1 MNKFWKSLVLSATIM
16 TMVIV
21 CNSLIPQRVIPL
33 FVSENLDIDKVKTF
47 VNKDSIASA
56 SSSSV
61 NSSVRGDRT
70 ILVNGQ
76 PFFPFGIYH
85 DSIDSPDW
93 STTNA
98 KRLNDL
104 KQIVAAGFNTI
115 HPQIGGNFDADITFL
130 DEANRNGVY
139 VLPNFSYA
147 RRLEIVDSYK
157 SHPAILGWNIADD
170 VDVPANGFSVG
181 GILDWKS
188 NVKSTD
194 PSRIT
199 FVSSVL
205 PGRMESFINTADVM
219 GFQSYRIDND
229 PAVLKPLRENYYFLY
244 AATEAGTRNN
254 KPIIA
259 SLQAFPWANQPPTS
273 KQLRNMTYGALIND
287 VKGILYYSYFYKGW
301 ELSQNS
307 DLWNE
312 LKSLVSE
319 FKRLEPVLL
328 EGNWKRLNIGIDD
341 LFAAEWTYQGSVYVV
356 AINTSPTNAIE
367 ASIPIPEPVTGSV
380 ETVFSNR
387 PSGMSFNEGKLIGS
401 IGSEDVHVYRLSL

>member
-1 MNKFWKSLVLSATIM
+1 MM

-21 CNSLIPQRVIPL
+21 LGSLIPQGIIPL
-33 FVSENLDIDKVKTF
+33 LVSENPDIDKAKTF
-47 VNKDSIASA
+47 VNQGSIASA
-56 SSSSV
+56 STSPV
-61 NSSVRGDRT
+61 NSSVREDRT

-93 STTNA
+93 STTNT

-104 KQIVAAGFNTI
+104 RQIIAAGFNTI

-130 DEANRNGVY
+130 DEAKLNGVY

-170 VDVPANGFSVG
+170 VDTPANGFSVG
-181 GILDWKS
+181 GVLDWKGD
-188 NVKSTD
+188 VKSVD
-194 PSRIT
+194 PSRFT
-199 FVSSVL
+199 FVSSAL
-205 PGRMESFINTADVM
+205 PSRIASFINTADVI

-229 PAVLKPLRENYYFLY
+229 PDVLKPLRENYYFLLT
-244 AATEAGTRNN
+244 ATEAGRKNN

-259 SLQAFPWANQPPTS
+259 SLQAFPWVSKPPTS

-287 VKGILYYSYFYKGW
+287 VKGILYYSYFYEGW

-307 DLWNE
+307 GLWNE

-319 FKRLEPVLL
+319 FKRLEPILL
-328 EGNWKRLNIGIDD
+328 EGEWKRLNSGVDD
-341 LFAAEWTYQGSVYVV
+341 LFAAEWIYQGNVYVV

-367 ASIPIPEPVTGSV
+367 ASIPIPEQLTGSI

-387 PSGMSFNEGKLIGS
+387 PSGMVLDERKLTGS
-401 IGSEDVHVYRLSL
+401 IGSEDVHVYKLSL

>member
-1 MNKFWKSLVLSATIM
+1 M
-16 TMVIV
+16 
-21 CNSLIPQRVIPL
+21 
-33 FVSENLDIDKVKTF
+33 
-47 VNKDSIASA
+47 ASA
-56 SSSSV
+56 STSPI
-61 NSSVRGDRT
+61 NTSVREDRT

-104 KQIVAAGFNTI
+104 KQIIAAGFNTI

-181 GILDWKS
+181 GVLDWKS
-188 NVKSTD
+188 NIKSTD

-229 PAVLKPLRENYYFLY
+229 PAVLKPLRENYYFLL
-244 AATEAGTRNN
+244 AATEAGRRNN

-259 SLQAFPWANQPPTS
+259 SLQTFPWVNQPPTS
-273 KQLRNMTYGALIND
+273 RQLRNMTYGALIND
-287 VKGILYYSYFYKGW
+287 VKGILYYSYFYEGW

-328 EGNWKRLNIGIDD
+328 EGNWKRLNSGVDD

-367 ASIPIPEPVTGSV
+367 ASIPIPEPVTGSI

-387 PSGMSFNEGKLIGS
+387 PSGMYLNEGKLTGS
-401 IGSEDVHVYRLSL
+401 IGSEDVHVYRLPL

>member
-1 MNKFWKSLVLSATIM
+1 M
-16 TMVIV
+16 TMVTV
-21 CNSLIPQRVIPL
+21 FGSLVPQSTIPRVL
-33 FVSENLDIDKVKTF
+33 SDNLNKEKAL
-47 VNKDSIASA
+47 VNQAGTVSA
-56 SSSSV
+56 STSPT
-61 NSSVRGDRT
+61 NSSVREDRV

-76 PFFPFGIYH
+76 PFFPFGMYH

-93 STTNA
+93 STTNT

-104 KQIVAAGFNTI
+104 KQIIAAGFNTI

-130 DEANRNGVY
+130 DEANRNGIY

-147 RRLEIVDSYK
+147 RRTEIVDSYK

-170 VDVPANGFSVG
+170 VDIPANGFSVG

-188 NVKSTD
+188 DVKSID

-205 PGRMESFINTADVM
+205 PNRMESFINTADVV

-244 AATEAGTRNN
+244 AATEAGKRNN
-254 KPIIA
+254 KPIVA
-259 SLQAFPWANQPPTS
+259 TLQAFPWENQPPTS
-273 KQLRNMTYGALIND
+273 RQLRNMTYGALIND
-287 VKGILYYSYFYKGW
+287 VQGILYYSYFYKGW

-312 LKSLVSE
+312 LKSLVTE

-328 EGNWKRLNIGIDD
+328 GGSWKRLNSGIDD

-356 AINTSPTNAIE
+356 AINTSPTDSIK
-367 ASIPIPEPVTGSV
+367 ASIPIPETVTGSI

-387 PSGMSFNEGKLIGS
+387 PSGMSLDGGKLTGS
-401 IGSEDVHVYRLSL
+401 IGSEDVHVYRLSM

>member
-1 MNKFWKSLVLSATIM
+1 MKKFWKSLTLFTIVM
-16 TMVIV
+16 TMVTV
-21 CNSLIPQRVIPL
+21 FGSLVPQSTIPRVL
-33 FVSENLDIDKVKTF
+33 SDNLNKEKAL
-47 VNKDSIASA
+47 VNQAGTVSA
-56 SSSSV
+56 STSPT
-61 NSSVRGDRT
+61 NSSVREDRV

-76 PFFPFGIYH
+76 PFFPFGMYH

-93 STTNA
+93 STTNT

-104 KQIVAAGFNTI
+104 KQIIAAGFNTI

-130 DEANRNGVY
+130 DEANRNGIY

-147 RRLEIVDSYK
+147 RRTEIVDSYK

-170 VDVPANGFSVG
+170 VDIPANGFSVG

-188 NVKSTD
+188 DVKSID

-205 PGRMESFINTADVM
+205 PNRMESFINTADVV

-244 AATEAGTRNN
+244 AATEAGKRNN
-254 KPIIA
+254 KPIVA
-259 SLQAFPWANQPPTS
+259 TLQAFPWENQPPTS
-273 KQLRNMTYGALIND
+273 RQLRNMTYGALIND
-287 VKGILYYSYFYKGW
+287 VQGILYYSYFYKGW

-312 LKSLVSE
+312 LKSLVTE

-328 EGNWKRLNIGIDD
+328 GGSWKRLNSGIDD

-356 AINTSPTNAIE
+356 AINTSPTDSIK
-367 ASIPIPEPVTGSV
+367 ASIPIPETVTGSI

-387 PSGMSFNEGKLIGS
+387 PSGMSLDGGKLTGS
-401 IGSEDVHVYRLSL
+401 IGSEDVHVYRLSM